1 MCGSLISKFRSRN
14 RVDPSTVPP
23 AAKPKTSRESFVKN
37 VATEEQEEL
46 AEKHAKLPE
55 TAEKSKDQTPAG
67 SDSENPVLE
76 RSPSVCD
83 AQVLDPVEIVRRA
96 ELRAMESARQI
107 LAARSGCSSSP
118 SARIEAPFAPVNT
131 RSVSL
136 GDTPGSTAFEIL
148 VGDKRTVCAAAR
160 IPRRLRKLDV
170 PPQLTADKVLEKMKA
185 VEEKRLKALERIR
198 AAAKVKETEHPAK
211 ELARATAQKISDK
224 MSVADIK
231 RNKVLERKRQA
242 GQEASRAKRRIA
254 DAQAYAQ
261 VQMKGVIAEKRDA
274 FEIRQ
279 AETAGQMIHR
289 KRRREAH
296 AQKVKEKVCALSFFL
311 PSFLSFFLPSFLP
324 SFLLPPFLKF
334 GGIH

>member
-1 MCGSLISKFRSRN
+1 MCGALSSKFRSRN
-14 RVDPSTVPP
+14 RVDPSPEP
-23 AAKPKTSRESFVKN
+23 DSKPKTSRVSFVKN
-37 VATEEQEEL
+37 VTVEEQEEL
-46 AEKHAKLPE
+46 TEKPSTAKLPG
-55 TAEKSKDQTPAG
+55 AAG
-67 SDSENPVLE
+67 SSNDQLPASNDSENQVLK

-83 AQVLDPVEIVRRA
+83 VQVLDPAEIVRRA

-107 LAARSGCSSSP
+107 LAAQSDCSSSS

-254 DAQAYAQ
+254 DAQAYAH
-261 VQMKGVIAEKRDA
+261 VQMKSAIEEKRIA
-274 FEIRQ
+274 FEMRQ
-279 AETAGQMIHR
+279 VESAGQMVHR

-296 AQKVKEKVCALSFFL
+296 VQKVKEKVCALPFF
-311 PSFLSFFLPSFLP
+311 PSFLP
-324 SFLLPPFLKF
+324 SLFPSFFSLSLLSLPLFLPKT
-334 GGIH
+334 